1 MKQFFLFPALFSIFT
16 LPALLGAQ
24 DPLEKYIQEGLSKN
38 QVLQQKNISLEKAEL
53 ALKIAKSNFLPS
65 VNFSGSYT
73 TAQGGRYTD
82 LPIGDMINPIY
93 STLNQLTSSN
103 SFPQLENQQIDF
115 LPKNYYDVY
124 IRTSMPLFNTDIIYN
139 KRIEEQKIHLE
150 EYQVQIYQ
158 RELIKN
164 IKIAYYNYLTASE
177 AVKVYENA
185 IALVERNVALNE
197 SLIANGKGLNA
208 SLLRSQSELENVK
221 AQLNDARNQQK
232 NAQNY
237 FNFLL
242 NKDQRSQIEA
252 LPITRSPDFLTAANL
267 LQTGDTNKREELK
280 MIQQL
285 QDIQSTV
292 ITMNK
297 RYWVPKVNAFLDLG
311 SQATDM
317 EFSNKSRYYMVG
329 VNLGIP
335 IFNGFRNTYKTRM
348 SSLDLK
354 STQANYQ
361 NAEQQLQLA
370 ISASRNNLTTVIQNY
385 AAAVERQKTAESY
398 FNLINRGFQEGVN
411 SQIEFIDAN
420 NQLTASTLQVTINGY
435 KILMALAELE
445 RETAAYEINNKPAK

>member
-1 MKQFFLFPALFSIFT
+1 MKQLIVLLT
-16 LPALLGAQ
+16 LLGVLAFPGLLRSQ
-24 DPLEKYIQEGLSKN
+24 QSLDMYIQEGLSNN
-38 QVLQQKNISLEKAEL
+38 QVLQQKNISLEKAVL

-82 LPIGDMINPIY
+82 LPIGDMINPVY
-93 STLNQLTSSN
+93 STLNQLTNSN

-124 IRTSMPLFNTDIIYN
+124 VRTSMPLYNSDIIYN

-150 EYQVQIYQ
+150 EFQVQIYK

-185 IALVERNVALNE
+185 IGLVENNVALNK
-197 SLIANGKGLNA
+197 SLLSNGKGLNA

-242 NKDQRSQIEA
+242 NKDQSTAIESE
-252 LPITRSPDFLTAANL
+252 PITNSADFLAATTL
-267 LQTGDTNKREELK
+267 ISISDTNKREELA
-280 MIQQL
+280 MIQQVGK
-285 QDIQSTV
+285 IQSTV
-292 ITMNK
+292 VDMNK
-297 RYWVPKVNAFLDLG
+297 KYWVPKVNAFLDLG
-311 SQATDM
+311 SQAVNM
-317 EFSNKSRYYMVG
+317 EVSNKSRYYMVG
-329 VNLGIP
+329 LNVGIP
-335 IFNGFRNTYKTRM
+335 IFNGFRNTYKTEI

-354 STQANYQ
+354 STEANYR
-361 NAEQQLQLA
+361 NVEQQLQL
-370 ISASRNNLTTVIQNY
+370 SVNASKNNLATVIQNY
-385 AAAVERQKTAESY
+385 AASVERQKTAESY

-420 NQLTASTLQVTINGY
+420 NQLTASTLQVKINGY
-435 KILMALAELE
+435 KILIALAELE
-445 RETAAYEINNKPAK
+445 RETASYELEIRN